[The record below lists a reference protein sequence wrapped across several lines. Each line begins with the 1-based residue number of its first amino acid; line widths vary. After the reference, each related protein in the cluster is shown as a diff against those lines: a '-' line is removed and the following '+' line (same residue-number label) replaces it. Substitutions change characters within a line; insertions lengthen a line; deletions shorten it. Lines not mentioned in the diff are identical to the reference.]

1 MTTSRLFPSTPPEPR
16 DPKLATEVF
25 LNMTMPTT
33 TELGTFP
40 SKVNSVSW
48 ALVDETKSYYLA
60 SWYSKNI

>member
-1 MTTSRLFPSTPPEPR
+1 MTTSRLFPSAPFAPGF
-16 DPKLATEVF
+16 PKAAEVF
-25 LNMTMPTT
+25 LKMTMPTT